1 MNLEIKIFIYILA
14 ITLILRLIVLFKY
27 ENSSLN
33 WKYFLKEESIGV
45 AYYLMS
51 RGLLIYLVLRLI
63 IIPITI
69 WWF

>member
-14 ITLILRLIVLFKY
+14 ITLILRLIALFKY

-51 RGLLIYLVLRLI
+51 RGLLIYLVLRLT
-63 IIPITI
+63 IIPITV